1 MPIVSLLCP
10 IITHQYQF
18 PSLPFPYLPRFEN
31 FTPRHVIRLRGIYQY
46 IGWTTVRDYRIV
58 RITPWNET
66 SSRERNNIAD
76 ELRYFFFLFLLFVI
90 YYLAFKEKREGA
102 KWKERNDRREG
113 SYVYDVDRDCSTRI
127 FRFITRLITANF
139 EDPDRGYINLTECQG
154 TGG

>member
-1 MPIVSLLCP
+1 M
-10 IITHQYQF
+10 
-18 PSLPFPYLPRFEN
+18 
-31 FTPRHVIRLRGIYQY
+31 
-46 IGWTTVRDYRIV
+46 RDYRIV

-139 EDPDRGYINLTECQG
+139 EDI
-154 TGG
+154 